1 MKNAG
6 KRETGLKPVRS
17 RHCIQQCIANYVT
30 EKSGRRRY
38 ALRCEPGNLPAVVR
52 EFVEFQITRFDRTE
66 TYIFLFDFDDPAAL
80 CKLDFFFSVFLNRFS
95 CQMLKKRRGKENE
108 KETCSPAVH
117 ICHGFCPRSVRKQQR
132 IR

>member
-38 ALRCEPGNLPAVVR
+38 ALRCEPGNLPTVVR

-66 TYIFLFDFDDPAAL
+66 TYAYYLISTIQLRYASWIFSFPYSLKSFHS
-80 CKLDFFFSVFLNRFS
+80 KL
-95 CQMLKKRRGKENE
+95 
-108 KETCSPAVH
+108 
-117 ICHGFCPRSVRKQQR
+117 
-132 IR
+132 

>member
-1 MKNAG
+1 M
-6 KRETGLKPVRS
+6 PVRS

-66 TYIFLFDFDDPAAL
+66 IYIFYLISTIQLRYASWIFSFPYSLIGFLVKFLRKGEVKKMKKKLVALLCISAMVLALAA
-80 CKLDFFFSVFLNRFS
+80 CGNNSESDGSR
-95 CQMLKKRRGKENE
+95 C
-108 KETCSPAVH
+108 
-117 ICHGFCPRSVRKQQR
+117 
-132 IR
+132 